1 MVPRKKAVA
10 AVAGSDK
17 AGENM
22 KTEIVEGW
30 PQGHEIRILISET
43 DASQVN
49 AIRRA
54 LIADVPKLAITRVDF
69 SQGVTQD
76 NKGEVVESVNVL
88 PDEVLAHRLAMIPIP
103 TNLKEPLYY
112 PSECPK
118 CIDVVER
125 DKGCPV
131 CQVLYTLS
139 ARGPASDA
147 DEDFRTVYAGDI
159 TTISDPEYDI
169 RDEHKS
175 IPLTVLAKGQFL
187 EFYAFAVLGRGR
199 DHAKWSPASAVG
211 FQPHRVA
218 VLNKPKKASV
228 LFELGLTTTDGT
240 PINAK
245 LFGKDK
251 RLTNI
256 NHVMDLEKALHQV
269 GEGTGRETAFDDA
282 ITLETVDGSY
292 IFSYETDGSLSPVD
306 AFNAALDELKNRFN
320 NLSEDLTSALA

>member
-1 MVPRKKAVA
+1 
-10 AVAGSDK
+10 
-17 AGENM
+17 M

-103 TNLKEPLYY
+103 TNLDEGLVFPN
-112 PSECPK
+112 ECVN
-118 CIDVVER
+118 CQDVVEK
-125 DKGCPV
+125 DKGCPM

-139 ARGPASDA
+139 ARGPSADA
-147 DEDFRTVYAGDI
+147 EEEFKTVYAGDI
-159 TTISDPEYDI
+159 TTISDPVFDI
-169 RDEHKS
+169 RDEHKQ
-175 IPLTVLAKGQFL
+175 IPLTVLSKGQFL

-199 DHAKWSPASAVG
+199 DHAKWSPVAAVG
-211 FQPHRVA
+211 FRPHRIA
-218 VLNKPKKASV
+218 VLNKPKKANV
-228 LFELGLTTTDGT
+228 LFELGLTTSDGT
-240 PINAK
+240 AIDAK

-251 RLTNI
+251 KLTDI

-269 GEGTGRETAFDDA
+269 GEGTGREEAFDDA
-282 ITLETVDGSY
+282 ITLEPVEGAY
-292 IFSYETDGSLSPVD
+292 VFSYETDGSLDPVT
-306 AFNAALDELKNRFN
+306 AFNMALDELKNRFN
-320 NLSEDLTSALA
+320 NLSEDLASALA

>member
-1 MVPRKKAVA
+1 
-10 AVAGSDK
+10 
-17 AGENM
+17 M

-43 DASQVN
+43 NASQVN

-103 TNLKEPLYY
+103 TNLEEPLYA
-112 PSECPK
+112 PDQCPNCK
-118 CIDVVER
+118 DVVER
-125 DKGCPV
+125 DRGCPM

-139 ARGPASDA
+139 ARGPSA
-147 DEDFRTVYAGDI
+147 DSEEEYKTVYAGDI
-159 TTISDPEYDI
+159 TTISDPFYDI

-187 EFYAFAVLGRGR
+187 EFYAFAVIGRGR
-199 DHAKWSPASAVG
+199 DHAKWSPVAAVG
-211 FQPHRVA
+211 FRPHRIA

-228 LFELGLTTTDGT
+228 LFDLGLTTTDGT
-240 PINAK
+240 AINAK

-251 RLTNI
+251 KLTDV

-269 GEGTGRETAFDDA
+269 GEGTGREAAFDDA
-282 ITLETVDGSY
+282 ITLEPVEGSY
-292 IFSYETDGSLSPVD
+292 VFSYETDGSLDPKV
-306 AFNAALDELKNRFN
+306 AFNAALEELKNRFN
-320 NLSEDLTSALA
+320 NLSEELASALA

>member
-1 MVPRKKAVA
+1 
-10 AVAGSDK
+10 
-17 AGENM
+17 M
-22 KTEIVEGW
+22 KTEVVQGW
-30 PQGHEIRILISET
+30 PQGHEIRILISES

-103 TNLKEPLYY
+103 TNLDEGLVFPDQ
-112 PSECPK
+112 CQN
-118 CIDVVER
+118 CMDVVEK
-125 DKGCPV
+125 DKGCPM

-147 DEDFRTVYAGDI
+147 EENFKTVYAGDI
-159 TTISDPEYDI
+159 TTISDPVFDI
-169 RDEHKS
+169 RDEHKQ

-199 DHAKWSPASAVG
+199 DHAKWSPVAAVG
-211 FQPHRVA
+211 FQPQQIA
-218 VLNKPKKASV
+218 VLNKPKKASA
-228 LFELGLTTTDGT
+228 LFNLGLTTTDGT
-240 PINAK
+240 PIDAK

-251 RLTNI
+251 KLTDV

-269 GEGTGRETAFDDA
+269 GPGTGREGDFDDA
-282 ITLETVDGSY
+282 ITLEPVDGAY
-292 IFSYETDGSLSPVD
+292 VFSYETDGSLDPVT
-306 AFNAALDELKNRFN
+306 AFNMALDELKSRFES
-320 NLSEDLTSALA
+320 LSEDLASAL

>member
-1 MVPRKKAVA
+1 MT
-10 AVAGSDK
+10 
-17 AGENM
+17 M

-30 PQGHEIRILISET
+30 PQGHEIRILISDT

-103 TNLKEPLYY
+103 TNLNEGLVFPDTCENCK
-112 PSECPK
+112 
-118 CIDVVER
+118 DVVEK
-125 DKGCPV
+125 DKGCPM

-139 ARGPASDA
+139 ARGPSA
-147 DEDFRTVYAGDI
+147 DSEEEFKTVYARDI
-159 TTISDPEYDI
+159 TTISDPVFDI
-169 RDEHKS
+169 REEHKD

-199 DHAKWSPASAVG
+199 DHAKWSPVAAVG
-211 FQPHRVA
+211 FRPQCIA
-218 VLNKPKKASV
+218 VLDKPKKAEI
-228 LFELGLTTTDGT
+228 LFNLGLTTSDGKA
-240 PINAK
+240 IDAK

-251 RLTNI
+251 KVTNI

-269 GEGTGRETAFDDA
+269 GPGTGREEDFDNA
-282 ITLETVDGSY
+282 IVMQPVDGAFV
-292 IFSYETDGSLSPVD
+292 FSYETDGALDPVT
-306 AFNAALDELKNRFN
+306 AFNMALSELSQRFTELK
-320 NLSEDLTSALA
+320 EDVASALA

>member
-1 MVPRKKAVA
+1 
-10 AVAGSDK
+10 
-17 AGENM
+17 M
-22 KTEIVEGW
+22 KTEVVQGW
-30 PQGHEIRILISET
+30 PQGHEIRILISES

-103 TNLKEPLYY
+103 TNLDEGLVFPDQ
-112 PSECPK
+112 CQN
-118 CIDVVER
+118 CMDVVEK
-125 DKGCPV
+125 DKGCPM

-147 DEDFRTVYAGDI
+147 EENFKTVYAGDI
-159 TTISDPEYDI
+159 TTISDPVFDI
-169 RDEHKS
+169 RDEHKQ

-199 DHAKWSPASAVG
+199 DHAKWSPVAAVG
-211 FQPHRVA
+211 FQPQQIA

-228 LFELGLTTTDGT
+228 LFNLGLTTTDGT
-240 PINAK
+240 PIDAK

-251 RLTNI
+251 KLTDI

-269 GEGTGRETAFDDA
+269 GPGTGREGDFDDA
-282 ITLETVDGSY
+282 ITLEPVDGAY
-292 IFSYETDGSLSPVD
+292 VFSYETDGSLDPVT
-306 AFNAALDELKNRFN
+306 AFNMALDELKSRFES
-320 NLSEDLTSALA
+320 LSEDLASAL

>member
-1 MVPRKKAVA
+1 
-10 AVAGSDK
+10 
-17 AGENM
+17 M

-43 DASQVN
+43 NASQVN

-103 TNLKEPLYY
+103 TNLEEPLYA
-112 PSECPK
+112 PDECPNCK
-118 CIDVVER
+118 DVIER
-125 DKGCPV
+125 DRGCPL

-139 ARGPASDA
+139 ARGPSA
-147 DEDFRTVYAGDI
+147 DSEEEYKTVYAGDI
-159 TTISDPEYDI
+159 TTISDPFYDI

-187 EFYAFAVLGRGR
+187 EFYAFAVIGRGR
-199 DHAKWSPASAVG
+199 DHAKWSPVAAVG
-211 FQPHRVA
+211 FRPHRIA
-218 VLNKPKKASV
+218 VLNKRKKASV
-228 LFELGLTTTDGT
+228 LFDLGLTTTDGT
-240 PINAK
+240 AINAK
-245 LFGKDK
+245 LFGKDNK
-251 RLTNI
+251 LTDV

-269 GEGTGRETAFDDA
+269 GEGTGREAAFDDA
-282 ITLETVDGSY
+282 ITLEPVEGSY
-292 IFSYETDGSLSPVD
+292 VFSYETDGSLDPKV
-306 AFNAALDELKNRFN
+306 AFNAALEELKNRFN
-320 NLSEDLTSALA
+320 NLSEELASALA

>member
-1 MVPRKKAVA
+1 
-10 AVAGSDK
+10 
-17 AGENM
+17 M

-103 TNLKEPLYY
+103 TNLDEGLVFPN
-112 PSECPK
+112 ECAN
-118 CIDVVER
+118 CQDVVEK
-125 DKGCPV
+125 DKGCPM

-139 ARGPASDA
+139 ARGPSADA
-147 DEDFRTVYAGDI
+147 EEEFKTVYAGDI
-159 TTISDPEYDI
+159 TTISDPVFDI
-169 RDEHKS
+169 RDEHKQ
-175 IPLTVLAKGQFL
+175 IPLTVLSKGQFL

-199 DHAKWSPASAVG
+199 DHAKWSPVAAVG
-211 FQPHRVA
+211 FRPHRIA
-218 VLNKPKKASV
+218 VLNKPKKANV
-228 LFELGLTTTDGT
+228 LFELGLTTSDGT
-240 PINAK
+240 AIDAK

-251 RLTNI
+251 KLTDV

-269 GEGTGRETAFDDA
+269 GEGTGREEAFDDA
-282 ITLETVDGSY
+282 ITLEPVEGAY
-292 IFSYETDGSLSPVD
+292 VFSYETDGSLDPVT
-306 AFNAALDELKNRFN
+306 AFNMALDELKNRFN
-320 NLSEDLTSALA
+320 NLSEDLASALA

>member
-1 MVPRKKAVA
+1 
-10 AVAGSDK
+10 
-17 AGENM
+17 M

-103 TNLKEPLYY
+103 TNLDEGLVFPN
-112 PSECPK
+112 ECAN
-118 CIDVVER
+118 CQDVVEK
-125 DKGCPV
+125 DKGCPM

-139 ARGPASDA
+139 ARGPSADA
-147 DEDFRTVYAGDI
+147 EEEFKTVYAGDI
-159 TTISDPEYDI
+159 TTISDPVFDI
-169 RDEHKS
+169 RDEHKQ
-175 IPLTVLAKGQFL
+175 IPLTVLSKGQFL

-199 DHAKWSPASAVG
+199 DHAKWSPVAAVG
-211 FQPHRVA
+211 FRPHRVA
-218 VLNKPKKASV
+218 VLNKPKKANV
-228 LFELGLTTTDGT
+228 LFDLGLTTSDGT
-240 PINAK
+240 AIDAK

-251 RLTNI
+251 KLTDI

-269 GEGTGRETAFDDA
+269 GEGTGREEAFDDA
-282 ITLETVDGSY
+282 IIFEPVEGAY
-292 IFSYETDGSLSPVD
+292 VFSYETDGSLDPVT
-306 AFNAALDELKNRFN
+306 AFNMALDELKNRFD
-320 NLSEDLTSALA
+320 NLSEDLASALA

>member
-1 MVPRKKAVA
+1 
-10 AVAGSDK
+10 
-17 AGENM
+17 M

-43 DASQVN
+43 NASQVN

-103 TNLKEPLYY
+103 TNLEEPLYA
-112 PSECPK
+112 PDECPNCK
-118 CIDVVER
+118 DVIER
-125 DKGCPV
+125 DRGCPL

-139 ARGPASDA
+139 ARGPSA
-147 DEDFRTVYAGDI
+147 DSEEEYKTVYAGDI
-159 TTISDPEYDI
+159 TTISDPFYDI

-187 EFYAFAVLGRGR
+187 EFYAFAVVGRGR
-199 DHAKWSPASAVG
+199 DHAKWSPVAAVG
-211 FQPHRVA
+211 FRPHRIA

-228 LFELGLTTTDGT
+228 LFDLGLTTTDGT
-240 PINAK
+240 AIDAK

-251 RLTNI
+251 KLTDV

-269 GEGTGRETAFDDA
+269 GEGTGREAAFDDA
-282 ITLETVDGSY
+282 ITLEPVEGSY
-292 IFSYETDGSLSPVD
+292 VFSYETDGSLDPKV
-306 AFNAALDELKNRFN
+306 AFNAALEELKNRFN
-320 NLSEDLTSALA
+320 NLSEELASALA

>member
-1 MVPRKKAVA
+1 
-10 AVAGSDK
+10 
-17 AGENM
+17 M

-43 DASQVN
+43 NASQVN

-103 TNLKEPLYY
+103 TNLEEPLYA
-112 PSECPK
+112 PDECPNCK
-118 CIDVVER
+118 DVIER
-125 DKGCPV
+125 DRGCPL

-139 ARGPASDA
+139 ARGPSA
-147 DEDFRTVYAGDI
+147 DSEEEYKTVYAGDI
-159 TTISDPEYDI
+159 TTISDPFYDI

-187 EFYAFAVLGRGR
+187 EFYAFAVIGRGR
-199 DHAKWSPASAVG
+199 DHAKWSPVAAVG
-211 FQPHRVA
+211 FRPHRIA

-228 LFELGLTTTDGT
+228 LFDLGLTTTDGT
-240 PINAK
+240 AIDAK

-251 RLTNI
+251 KLTDV

-269 GEGTGRETAFDDA
+269 GEGTGREAAFDDA
-282 ITLETVDGSY
+282 ITLEPVEGSY
-292 IFSYETDGSLSPVD
+292 VFSYETDGSLDPKV
-306 AFNAALDELKNRFN
+306 AFNAALEELKNRFN
-320 NLSEDLTSALA
+320 NLSEELASALA

>member
-1 MVPRKKAVA
+1 
-10 AVAGSDK
+10 
-17 AGENM
+17 M
-22 KTEIVEGW
+22 KTEIVPGW

-43 DASQVN
+43 NASQVN

-103 TNLKEPLYY
+103 TNLDEGLVFPDACENCK
-112 PSECPK
+112 
-118 CIDVVER
+118 DVVEK
-125 DKGCPV
+125 DKGCPM

-139 ARGPASDA
+139 ARGPSADS
-147 DEDFRTVYAGDI
+147 DEDFKTVYAGDI
-159 TTISDPEYDI
+159 TTISDPVFDI
-169 RDEHKS
+169 RDEHKQ
-175 IPLTVLAKGQFL
+175 IPLTVLSRGQFL

-199 DHAKWSPASAVG
+199 DHAKWSPAAAIG
-211 FQPHRVA
+211 FRPLQVA

-228 LFELGLTTTDGT
+228 LFDLGLTTTDGT
-240 PINAK
+240 AIDAK

-251 RLTNI
+251 KLSDI

-269 GEGTGRETAFDDA
+269 GTWNWTRP
-282 ITLETVDGSY
+282 
-292 IFSYETDGSLSPVD
+292 SL
-306 AFNAALDELKNRFN
+306 
-320 NLSEDLTSALA
+320 

>member
-1 MVPRKKAVA
+1 MK
-10 AVAGSDK
+10 
-17 AGENM
+17 M

-43 DASQVN
+43 DTSQVN

-76 NKGEVVESVNVL
+76 NKGEVVESVNAL
-88 PDEVLAHRLAMIPIP
+88 PDEVIAHRLAMIPIP
-103 TNLKEPLYY
+103 TNLDEGLVFP
-112 PSECPK
+112 EDCDN
-118 CIDVVER
+118 CRDVVEK
-125 DKGCPV
+125 DKGCPM

-139 ARGPASDA
+139 ARGPSSDS
-147 DEDFRTVYAGDI
+147 EEELKTVFAGDI
-159 TTISDPEYDI
+159 TTISDPVFDI
-169 RDEHKS
+169 REEHKQ
-175 IPLTVLAKGQFL
+175 IPLTVLSKGQFL

-199 DHAKWSPASAVG
+199 DHAKWSPVAAVG
-211 FQPHRVA
+211 FRPQQIA

-228 LFELGLTTTDGT
+228 LFDLGLTTTDGT

-251 RLTNI
+251 KVTNI

-269 GEGTGRETAFDDA
+269 GAGTGRDGDFDQA
-282 ITLETVDGSY
+282 ITMEPVDGAY
-292 IFSYETDGSLSPVD
+292 VFAYETDGSLDPVT
-306 AFNAALDELKNRFN
+306 AFNMALDELSARFD
-320 NLSEDLTSALA
+320 NLSEELASALA

>member
-1 MVPRKKAVA
+1 
-10 AVAGSDK
+10 
-17 AGENM
+17 M
-22 KTEIVEGW
+22 KTEVVQGW
-30 PQGHEIRILISET
+30 PQGHEIRILISES

-103 TNLKEPLYY
+103 TNLDEGLVFPDQ
-112 PSECPK
+112 CQN
-118 CIDVVER
+118 CMDVVEK
-125 DKGCPV
+125 DKGCPM

-147 DEDFRTVYAGDI
+147 EESFKTVYAGDI
-159 TTISDPEYDI
+159 TTISDPVFDI
-169 RDEHKS
+169 RDEHKQ

-199 DHAKWSPASAVG
+199 DHAKWSPVAAVG
-211 FQPHRVA
+211 FQPQQIA

-228 LFELGLTTTDGT
+228 LFNLGLTTTDGT
-240 PINAK
+240 PIDAK

-251 RLTNI
+251 KLTDI

-269 GEGTGRETAFDDA
+269 GPGTGREGEFDDA
-282 ITLETVDGSY
+282 ITLEPVDGAY
-292 IFSYETDGSLSPVD
+292 VFSYETDGSLDPVT
-306 AFNAALDELKNRFN
+306 AFNMALDELKTRFES
-320 NLSEDLTSALA
+320 LSEDLASAL

>member
-1 MVPRKKAVA
+1 
-10 AVAGSDK
+10 
-17 AGENM
+17 M

-43 DASQVN
+43 DTSQVN

-76 NKGEVVESVNVL
+76 NKGEVVESVNAL
-88 PDEVLAHRLAMIPIP
+88 PDEVIAHRLAMIPIP
-103 TNLKEPLYY
+103 TNLDEGLVFP
-112 PSECPK
+112 EDCDN
-118 CIDVVER
+118 CRDVVEK
-125 DKGCPV
+125 DKGCPM

-139 ARGPASDA
+139 ARGPSSDS
-147 DEDFRTVYAGDI
+147 EEELKTVFAGDI
-159 TTISDPEYDI
+159 TTISDPVFDI
-169 RDEHKS
+169 REEHKQ
-175 IPLTVLAKGQFL
+175 IPLTVLSKGQFL

-199 DHAKWSPASAVG
+199 DHAKWSPVAAVG
-211 FQPHRVA
+211 FRPQQIA

-228 LFELGLTTTDGT
+228 LFDLGLTTTDGT

-251 RLTNI
+251 KVTNI

-269 GEGTGRETAFDDA
+269 GAGTGRDGDFDQA
-282 ITLETVDGSY
+282 ITMEPVDGAY
-292 IFSYETDGSLSPVD
+292 VFAYETDGSLDPVT
-306 AFNAALDELKNRFN
+306 AFNMALDELSTRFD
-320 NLSEDLTSALA
+320 NLSEELASALA

>member
-1 MVPRKKAVA
+1 
-10 AVAGSDK
+10 
-17 AGENM
+17 M

-43 DASQVN
+43 NASQVN

-103 TNLKEPLYY
+103 TNLEEPLYA
-112 PSECPK
+112 PDECPNCK
-118 CIDVVER
+118 DVIER
-125 DKGCPV
+125 DRGCPL

-139 ARGPASDA
+139 ARGPSA
-147 DEDFRTVYAGDI
+147 DSEEEYKTVYADDI
-159 TTISDPEYDI
+159 TTISDPFYDI

-187 EFYAFAVLGRGR
+187 EFYAFAVIGRGR
-199 DHAKWSPASAVG
+199 DHAKWSPVAAVG
-211 FQPHRVA
+211 FRPHRIA

-228 LFELGLTTTDGT
+228 LFDLGLTTTDGT
-240 PINAK
+240 AINAK

-251 RLTNI
+251 KLTDV

-269 GEGTGRETAFDDA
+269 GEGTGREAAFDDA
-282 ITLETVDGSY
+282 ITLEPVEGSY
-292 IFSYETDGSLSPVD
+292 VFSYETDGSLDPKV
-306 AFNAALDELKNRFN
+306 AFNAALEELKHRFN
-320 NLSEDLTSALA
+320 NLSEELTSALA